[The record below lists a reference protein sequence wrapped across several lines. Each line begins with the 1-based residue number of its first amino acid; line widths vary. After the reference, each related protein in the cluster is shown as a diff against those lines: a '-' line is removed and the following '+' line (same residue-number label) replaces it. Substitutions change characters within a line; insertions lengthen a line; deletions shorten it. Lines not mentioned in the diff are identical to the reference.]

1 MLLANVPVGM
11 KMRRVANRGEEVFV
25 PFANFHR
32 AFLFGG
38 YGFEKG
44 SDSALSK
51 SFMNSF

>member
-32 AFLFGG
+32 AFCLGDTG
-38 YGFEKG
+38 LRKG
-44 SDSALSK
+44 VTALSLTL
-51 SFMNSF
+51 S